1 MKTYK
6 IPVVWAMSAIVEM
19 QAESLEEAILMAEDA
34 PVPENGEYMDCS
46 FEVDEHAI
54 QYHNP
59 NMDN

>member
-34 PVPENGEYMDCS
+34 PVPENGTYMECS
-46 FEVDEHAI
+46 FEVDEQAI

>member
-6 IPVVWAMSAIVEM
+6 IPVFWAMSGIVEI
-19 QAESLEEAILMAEDA
+19 QAESMEEAILMAEHA

-46 FEVDEHAI
+46 FEVDEQAI

>member
-6 IPVVWAMSAIVEM
+6 IPVFWTMSGIVEI
-19 QAESLEEAILMAEDA
+19 QAESIEEAILMADDA
-34 PVPENGEYMDCS
+34 PLPENGEYMECS